1 MIEEKKSLKI
11 NYLTFEQI
19 KVVYDL
25 FFDGFKEMDEPIPHW
40 SYVDKRNIN
49 HLVEIPKISFEN
61 IELYTSLEEK
71 AAEIFYFINKGH
83 IFPNGNKRF
92 SIAFTT
98 TFLIINNYKFI
109 VNFDEMT
116 RKALEIAQSNP
127 GDFKKVKENLARW
140 IKENMVHE

>member
-19 KVVYDL
+19 KVAYDL

-40 SYVDKRNIN
+40 SYVDKRNIE
-49 HLVEIPKISFEN
+49 HLVERPQITFEN
-61 IELYTSLEEK
+61 IELYTTLEEK

-92 SIAFTT
+92 SIAFTAI
-98 TFLIINNYKFI
+98 FLIMNNYRFT
-109 VNFDEMT
+109 VNYEEMT
-116 RKALEIAQSNP
+116 RKALEVAQSDP
-127 GDFKKVKENLARW
+127 SDFKKVKEGLSVW
-140 IKENMVHE
+140 IGQNIIHE